1 MATSY
6 FEKFPRILYSQ
17 RNGRELNVVPDI
29 LRRIKI
35 QELLNTQNV
44 AFDLYDVI
52 DGETPDLIADKFYN
66 DPTLHWVILIT
77 NNIIDPRFEWP
88 LTENEIRKNAI
99 AKYGSEET
107 VHEVHHVVG
116 FNDLL
121 DDNYYED
128 SNFILMPETTS
139 LDNPIRLILQGVSD
153 PDNLDMRK
161 PLSHVENSAI
171 TDFVT
176 NLQFESSE
184 NEKRRRIRILRPELV
199 GELVQ
204 QLQEVI
210 NQ

>member
-17 RNGRELNVVPDI
+17 RDGRELNVVPDI

-35 QELLNTQNV
+35 QEILNTQNV
-44 AFDLYDVI
+44 AFDLYDVM
-52 DGETPDLIADKFYN
+52 DGETPDMIADKFYN

-77 NNIIDPRFEWP
+77 NDIIDPRFEWP
-88 LTENEIRKNAI
+88 LTENEVRKNAI
-99 AKYGSEET
+99 AKYGSEEAI
-107 VHEVHHVVG
+107 HEVHHVFG

-128 SNFILMPETTS
+128 SNFILAPETTS
-139 LDNPIRLILQGVSD
+139 LDNPIRLVLEGVSD
-153 PDNLDMRK
+153 PSNPDMRK
-161 PLSHVENSAI
+161 PLSHVENAAI

-176 NLQFESSE
+176 NLQFESGE
-184 NEKRRRIRILRPELV
+184 NEKRRRIRILKAELV